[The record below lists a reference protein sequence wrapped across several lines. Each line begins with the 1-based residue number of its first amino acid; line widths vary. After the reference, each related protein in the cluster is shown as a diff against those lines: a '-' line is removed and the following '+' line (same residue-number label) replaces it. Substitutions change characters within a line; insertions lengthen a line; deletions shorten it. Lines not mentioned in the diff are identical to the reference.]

1 MNGEVAA
8 ASGAAADG
16 PLRLRA
22 LLLVTMAMWGI
33 NITVVKLLLGQ
44 IDVLPLAT
52 LRMLLATA
60 VMLPFCWA
68 RLPTLARLGRAQ
80 WLRLAACAAVL
91 VYAHQLLAISG
102 MARTSTTHTAL
113 IAALT
118 PIVGMLVATAGSMER
133 TRPLGLLGVLLGFAG
148 VAVAILAKPGA
159 MLSGLAYGDLL
170 MFLSVFAFA
179 GGSAWASRVAPGL
192 DTLVLSAA
200 VHGIGAVYLLMH
212 TLVFAAPSFGA
223 VAQWTG
229 SSWAMLLFSGACAN
243 GVGLLV
249 YMRSIERLGV
259 GRATSALY
267 WVPIFGIGFGALF
280 GAQIQAMHLVGLA
293 GVVAGTWLTARWAP
307 RRIATSPP
315 SA

>member
-1 MNGEVAA
+1 MNIPPAGAA
-8 ASGAAADG
+8 GAAARG

-22 LLLVTMAMWGI
+22 LLLLTMAMWGI

-60 VMLPFCWA
+60 VMLPFCWM
-68 RLPTLARLGRAQ
+68 RLPSLARLDGAQ

-91 VYAHQLLAISG
+91 VYAHQVLAISG
-102 MARTSTTHTAL
+102 MSRTSATHTAL

-118 PIVGMLVATAGSMER
+118 PIVGMLVAAAGSMER
-133 TRPLGLLGVLLGFAG
+133 VRPLGLVGVLLGFAG
-148 VAVAILAKPGA
+148 VAAAILGRPGA
-159 MLSGLAYGDLL
+159 TLSGLAYGDLL
-170 MFLSVFAFA
+170 MLLSVVAFA
-179 GGSAWASRVAPGL
+179 GGSAWASRVAPAL
-192 DTLVLSAA
+192 DTLLISAA
-200 VHGIGAVYLLMH
+200 VHGMGALFLLAH
-212 TLVFAAPSFGA
+212 TLMLATPSFGA
-223 VAQWTG
+223 VAQWPA
-229 SSWAMLLFSGACAN
+229 SSWAMLMFSGACAN

-267 WVPIFGIGFGALF
+267 WVPIFGIGFAAFF
-280 GAQIQAMHLVGLA
+280 GAQVHAMHLLGLA

-307 RRIATSPP
+307 HRA
-315 SA
+315 